1 MGDNLVAEV
10 KKLRYQIF
18 VTVWGREHVY
28 KFLRYSLTS
37 QLLPRNI
44 RELSQY
50 SEIVYRIYTDKDSHS
65 FFYPEILKLEKFAK
79 IEFVFY
85 EELTFKGA
93 NLLEVIKN
101 SDPTIVKHNVQ
112 RLTSKHHMDIAS
124 SLKDTAVILLDSDFI
139 FSDGSFLHLHE
150 VRKSGKKG
158 YAAMFLRLHQEKA
171 VGELDLKLPDF
182 LSSRDLVKISL
193 ECMHP
198 ITQSMAV
205 GAKRP
210 TAYPSQI
217 NWSVGGEGIIGTTP
231 FPHPLMIVMGPVAP
245 NFFSTMD
252 YELILKAISKN
263 DEIFYCTSSEDLMLC
278 KMSPKTYGAE
288 VPIISE
294 QSVKT
299 SAKFVLENT
308 NIRHSYFMKQPVKF
322 FAKRSFAEFAE
333 KEHLIREYIEDVYFI
348 VEKLLSEMGTGDVE
362 KVLKI
367 KSYLGDIEEFL
378 SPQIH
383 GRIKKYL

>member
-1 MGDNLVAEV
+1 M
-10 KKLRYQIF
+10 RYQIF
-18 VTVWGREHVY
+18 VTVWGREYVY
-28 KFLRYSLTS
+28 KFLRYSLSS

-50 SEIVYRIYTDKDSHS
+50 SEIVYRIYTDKASHS

-171 VGELDLKLPDF
+171 VDPLNLKLPDF
-182 LSSRDLVKISL
+182 LSSRDLVKIAL

-198 ITQSMAV
+198 ITQSMLI
-205 GAKRP
+205 GTKRP

-217 NWSVGGEGIIGTTP
+217 NWSMGGKGIIGTTP
-231 FPHPLMIVMGPVAP
+231 FPHPLMIVMGSVAP
-245 NFFSTMD
+245 HFFSTMD

-263 DEIFYCTSSEDLMLC
+263 DEIFYCTSSENLMLC

-322 FAKRSFAEFAE
+322 FAQK
-333 KEHLIREYIEDVYFI
+333 
-348 VEKLLSEMGTGDVE
+348 
-362 KVLKI
+362 
-367 KSYLGDIEEFL
+367 
-378 SPQIH
+378 
-383 GRIKKYL
+383 

>member
-1 MGDNLVAEV
+1 MN
-10 KKLRYQIF
+10 YHIF
-18 VTVWGREHVY
+18 VTVWGREYVD
-28 KFLRYSLTS
+28 KFLQYSLTS
-37 QLLPRNI
+37 QLLPKNL

-50 SEIVYRIYTDKDSHS
+50 AEIVYRIYTDKDSHS
-65 FFYPEILKLEKFAK
+65 YFYPDILKLEKFAK

-85 EELTFKGA
+85 EELSFKGA

-124 SLKDTAVILLDSDFI
+124 SLQDTAVILLDSDFI

-182 LSSRDLVKISL
+182 LSSRDLVKIAL
-193 ECMHP
+193 DCMHP
-198 ITQSMAV
+198 ITQSMLV

-217 NWSVGGEGIIGTTP
+217 NWSVGGKGIIGTTP
-231 FPHPLMIVMGPVAP
+231 FPHPLMLVMESAAP
-245 NFFSTMD
+245 HFFSTMD
-252 YELILKAISKN
+252 YELILKAISESE
-263 DEIFYCTSSEDLMLC
+263 EIFYCTSSEDLMLC
-278 KMSPKTYGAE
+278 KMSPETYGAE
-288 VPIISE
+288 IPIILE

-299 SAKFVLENT
+299 LANFILENT
-308 NIRHSYFMKQPVKF
+308 NVRHSYFMKQPVKF

-333 KEHLIREYIEDVYFI
+333 KEHLIRDYIEEVYFL
-348 VEKLLSEMGTGDVE
+348 VEKLLSEIGTGDVE
-362 KVLKI
+362 KILKI

-378 SPQIH
+378 SPQTH
-383 GRIKKYL
+383 SLIKKYL

>member
-1 MGDNLVAEV
+1 M
-10 KKLRYQIF
+10 RYQIF
-18 VTVWGREHVY
+18 VTVWGREYVY
-28 KFLRYSLTS
+28 KFLRYSLSS

-50 SEIVYRIYTDKDSHS
+50 SEIVYRIYTDKASHS
-65 FFYPEILKLEKFAK
+65 FFYPEILQLEKFAK

-139 FSDGSFLHLHE
+139 FSDGSFQHLHE

-171 VGELDLKLPDF
+171 ICALDLKLPDF
-182 LSSRDLVKISL
+182 LSSQDLVTIAL

-198 ITQSMAV
+198 TTQSMLV

-217 NWSVGGEGIIGTTP
+217 NWLVGSEGVIGVTP
-231 FPHPLMIVMGPVAP
+231 FPHPLMIVMESVAP
-245 NFFSTMD
+245 HFFSTMD

-263 DEIFYCTSSEDLMLC
+263 DEIFYCTSSENLMLC
-278 KMSPKTYGAE
+278 KMSPKTYGVE

-322 FAKRSFAEFAE
+322 FAQKYSTEFAQ
-333 KEHLIREYIEDVYFI
+333 KENLIRKYIEDIYFI
-348 VEKLLSEMGTGDVE
+348 VEKLLLDMGTGDVE
-362 KVLKI
+362 KALKI
-367 KSYLGDIEEFL
+367 KSYLGHIEEFL
-378 SPQIH
+378 SPQMH
-383 GRIKKYL
+383 ARIKKYL

>member
-1 MGDNLVAEV
+1 M
-10 KKLRYQIF
+10 RYQIF
-18 VTVWGREHVY
+18 VTVWGREYVN
-28 KFLRYSLTS
+28 KFLQYSLTS
-37 QLLPRNI
+37 QLLPKNI

-50 SEIVYRIYTDKDSHS
+50 AEIVYRIYTDKVSHS
-65 FFYPEILKLEKFAK
+65 YFYPEILKLEKFAK

-85 EELTFKGA
+85 EELSFKGV

-101 SDPTIVKHNVQ
+101 SDPAIVKHNVQ

-158 YAAMFLRLHQEKA
+158 YATMFLRLHQEKA
-171 VGELDLKLPDF
+171 IGQLDLKLPNF
-182 LSSRDLVKISL
+182 LSSRDLVKIAL

-198 ITQSMAV
+198 ITQSMLV

-217 NWSVGGEGIIGTTP
+217 NWSLGGKGIIGTTP
-231 FPHPLMIVMGPVAP
+231 FPHPLMIVMESVAP
-245 NFFSTMD
+245 KFFSTMD
-252 YELILKAISKN
+252 YELILKAISKD

-288 VPIISE
+288 VPTVLE

-299 SAKFVLENT
+299 LAEFVLENT
-308 NIRHSYFMKQPVKF
+308 NVRHSYFMKQPVKF
-322 FAKRSFAEFAE
+322 FAKKYFTEFAE
-333 KEHLIREYIEDVYFI
+333 KENLIREYIEDVYFI
-348 VEKLLSEMGTGDVE
+348 VETLLSEMAAGDVE

-367 KSYLGDIEEFL
+367 KSYLGEIEEFL
-378 SPQIH
+378 SPQMH
-383 GRIKKYL
+383 ARIKKYL